1 MELMDLANFLDT
13 ASNYFVILPLCF
25 GFFYV
30 EHTNALLKILLFGLV
45 MTFLNLIILKILN
58 INSSF
63 IFGYILAAVD
73 TLTVTLLIGKTMQSG
88 LFRSIF
94 LMIGLMLIL
103 FIFIDYKYIT
113 HLNNFG
119 ISTYIVRI
127 CIVVTTFTSLNYL
140 FKINLDTDIFEQPIV
155 WICFGLIFFNLS
167 GSFEIFSLAI
177 MNYSQNLV
185 LQYYLLLAFVRIIMY
200 LFFCYSF
207 YLSQKIKSN

>member
-1 MELMDLANFLDT
+1 MELMDLAGFLDT

-25 GFFYV
+25 GLFYIK
-30 EHTNALLKILLFGLV
+30 HTSALLKILLFGLV
-45 MTFLNLIILKILN
+45 ITFLNLIILKILN

-63 IFGYILAAVD
+63 IFGYILAAID
-73 TLTVTLLIGKTMQSG
+73 ILTVTLLISKTMQSG

-94 LMIGLMLIL
+94 LMVGLMLIL

-119 ISTYIVRI
+119 ISTYIVKI
-127 CIVVTTFTSLNYL
+127 CIVITTFSTLNYL
-140 FKINLDTDIFEQPIV
+140 YKINLDTDIFEQPII
-155 WICFGLIFFNLS
+155 WICFGLIFFNLF

-185 LQYYLLLAFVRIIMY
+185 LQYYLLLAFVRIVMY

-207 YLSQKIKSN
+207 YISQKIRDN